1 MAPVYEVPV
10 LIVGGGPVGLSAAL
24 LLARRG
30 IRTLLVERHP
40 STTDHP
46 KARGVNT
53 RTVELFR
60 QWGMEAAIRGY
71 ALRGL
76 VAGWIWVTSLTGEE
90 VGRVSGI
97 GHRNPAHSPCTGLL
111 VSQDAVE
118 SALLADARRYEQA
131 DVRFSTTLTDF
142 KQDDTAVSATV
153 VGPDGRS
160 QAVRARY
167 VIAADG
173 ASSRTRQALG
183 IEMIGPAAL
192 GHAFNIYF
200 RADLTPWVAGRLCV
214 GFFLADPALVGHSI
228 LSVDGSDRWLAI
240 GPYNPSTDKPE
251 DFTDERCV
259 GIVRRL
265 VGVPDVRVEVI
276 NTAFW
281 TLSAQVAAQ
290 FRHGHVFL
298 AGDAAHRFP
307 PTGGFGMNS
316 GIQDAHNL
324 AWKLEAV
331 LHGWGGPALLDSY
344 EAERRPVAQSNTDFS
359 RLNAQRLL
367 SIRRAIIAG
376 DREATTALILD
387 QRNHLDSQ
395 GQDLGFQY
403 DTGALIPDGT
413 PAPAA
418 SSSVYVPTARPGSRA
433 PHLWLRR
440 NGQRL
445 STLDLFDRAFVLLA
459 GPAGAAWRQATAAIS
474 AALRVPLDI
483 YLLGTDGEL
492 DGVEGDFLHAYGLAS
507 DGAVLVRPDG
517 HVAWRQHA
525 APHDLQGAL
534 AAALATV
541 TGRCEGTTPSS

>member
-30 IRTLLVERHP
+30 IRALLVERHP

-60 QWGMEAAIRGY
+60 QWGMEAAVRGH
-71 ALRGL
+71 ALRAVTGF
-76 VAGWIWVTSLTGEE
+76 IWVTSLVGEE
-90 VGRVSGI
+90 VGRVSGR
-97 GHRNPAHSPCTGLL
+97 GSRDPAHSPCTGLL

-118 SALLADARRYEQA
+118 SELLACARRYEQA
-131 DVRFSTTLTDF
+131 DIRFSTTLTDF
-142 KQDDTAVSATV
+142 RQDDAAVSATV

-167 VIAADG
+167 LIAADG
-173 ASSRTRQALG
+173 ASSRIRQALG

-192 GHAFNIYF
+192 GHAFNIYC
-200 RADLTPWVAGRLCV
+200 RVDLTPWVAGRLCT

-228 LSVDGSDRWLAI
+228 LSVDGSDRWIAI
-240 GPYNPSTDKPE
+240 GPYNPSTDKPG

-265 VGVPDVRVEVI
+265 VGVPGLRVEVI

-324 AWKLEAV
+324 AWKLAAV

-359 RLNAQRLL
+359 LRNAQRLL
-367 SIRRAIIAG
+367 RILRAIATG
-376 DREATTALILD
+376 DRETTTALISD
-387 QRNHLDSQ
+387 QRHHLDSQ

-413 PAPAA
+413 PSPAA

-459 GPAGAAWRQATAAIS
+459 GPAGSAWRQAATAVN
-474 AALRVPLDI
+474 AALRVPLDA
-483 YLLGTDGEL
+483 YLVGTGGDL
-492 DGVEGDFLHAYGLAS
+492 DDVEGDFLHAYGLAS

-525 APHDLQGAL
+525 APRDPQDAL
-534 AAALATV
+534 AAALTTV
-541 TGRCEGTTPSS
+541 TSRRAGITPAS

>member
-1 MAPVYEVPV
+1 
-10 LIVGGGPVGLSAAL
+10 
-24 LLARRG
+24 
-30 IRTLLVERHP
+30 
-40 STTDHP
+40 
-46 KARGVNT
+46 
-53 RTVELFR
+53 
-60 QWGMEAAIRGY
+60 MEAAVRGH

-76 VAGWIWVTSLTGEE
+76 AASFIWVTALVGEE
-90 VGRVSGI
+90 VGRVSGS
-97 GHRNPAHSPCTGLL
+97 GSRDPAHSPCTGLL

-118 SALLADARRYEQA
+118 NELLACARRYAQA
-131 DVRFSTTLTDF
+131 DVRFSTALTDF
-142 KQDDTAVSATV
+142 SQDDAAVSATV
-153 VGPDGRS
+153 VGPDGRA

-167 VIAADG
+167 LIAADG
-173 ASSRTRQALG
+173 ASSRMRQALG

-214 GFFLADPALVGHSI
+214 GFWFADPALVGHTL
-228 LSVDGSDRWLAI
+228 LSVDGSDRWIAI
-240 GPYNPSTDKPE
+240 GPYHPSTDKPE
-251 DFTDERCV
+251 DFTDARCV
-259 GIVRRL
+259 EIVRQL
-265 VGVPDVRVEVI
+265 VGVPDLRVEVI

-359 RLNAQRLL
+359 RRNADRLPRIWR
-367 SIRRAIIAG
+367 SITAA
-376 DREATTALILD
+376 DRETTTALILD
-387 QRNHLDSQ
+387 QRHHVDNQ
-395 GQDLGFQY
+395 GQDLGFRY

-413 PAPAA
+413 PAPPA

-445 STLDLFDRAFVLLA
+445 STLDLFDRTFVLLA
-459 GPAGAAWRQATAAIS
+459 GSAGAAWRQAAAAVK
-474 AALRVPLDI
+474 AALRVPLDA
-483 YLLGTDGEL
+483 YLLGPGGDC
-492 DGVEGDFLHAYGLAS
+492 DDVEGDFLEAYGLAG
-507 DGAVLVRPDG
+507 DGVVLVRPDG
-517 HVAWRQHA
+517 HVAWRQHT
-525 APHDLQGAL
+525 APRDPQGAL

-541 TGRCEGTTPSS
+541 TGRRGSTS